1 MLVNDMRTGVR
12 RLLQRFV
19 VGPLLAAAMAA
30 HAQSSAPAL
39 WPTIPFVR
47 GQDLCQ
53 YQDAYSRSRSSL
65 MREMSAQVKELVF
78 LGATPEEALLPLVVI
93 DGLISKNRAL
103 AAGGPGWDVTLEA
116 AVKSA
121 LDQMMRE
128 ASPRVRK
135 IGFYNPGSLVEL
147 LNNLREQ
154 RRRGALDSR
163 LLGRVSGVAW
173 GTYSFGSGC
182 RGDILLTVH
191 VELRSGE
198 TYSFSGSGLPETAAY
213 MVASRMFTAFQS
225 TRFPS
230 DVLLGNKRLTLVGT
244 PAGPVTHTPTPAD
257 GERACASMSARLP
270 TAEEYE
276 QLSLL
281 GDWSGGVSLKHDI
294 WALSAGKVLAPDLRN
309 PSPIRSADEVRGQ
322 ELHFYCVR

>member
-1 MLVNDMRTGVR
+1 ML
-12 RLLQRFV
+12 
-19 VGPLLAAAMAA
+19 A

-39 WPTIPFVR
+39 WPTIPFIR
-47 GQDLCQ
+47 GADLCQ

-65 MREMSAQVKELVF
+65 MREMSAQVKDLVF
-78 LGATPEEALLPLVVI
+78 LGATAEEALVPLVVI
-93 DGLISKNRAL
+93 DGLITKNRAL
-103 AAGGPGWDVTLEA
+103 AAGGPGWDITLEA

-121 LDQMMRE
+121 LDQMVRE

-135 IGFYNPGSLVEL
+135 IGFYNPASLVEL
-147 LNNLREQ
+147 LSNLREQ
-154 RRRGALDSR
+154 RQRGALDSR
-163 LLGRVSGVAW
+163 MLGRVSGVAW
-173 GTYSFGSGC
+173 GTYTFASGC
-182 RGDILLTVH
+182 KGDIFLTVH

-198 TYSFSGSGLPETAAY
+198 TFSFSGSGLPETAAY
-213 MVASRMFTAFQS
+213 MVASRMFTAFQA

-230 DVLLGNKRLTLVGT
+230 EALLGSKKITLVGT
-244 PAGPVTHTPTPAD
+244 PGGPVTHTPTPAD

-270 TAEEYE
+270 SAEEYE

-294 WALSAGKVLAPDLRN
+294 WVLAGGKVLAPDLRN

>member
-1 MLVNDMRTGVR
+1 MFLTGSPV
-12 RLLQRFV
+12 LLSRIAKKV
-19 VGPLLAAAMAA
+19 LAAILLSALTLA

-39 WPTIPFVR
+39 WPTIPFIR

-78 LGATPEEALLPLVVI
+78 LGATPEEALVPLVVI

-294 WALSAGKVLAPDLRN
+294 WALSSGKVLAPDLRN

>member
-1 MLVNDMRTGVR
+1 MFLTGSPV
-12 RLLQRFV
+12 LLSRIAKKV
-19 VGPLLAAAMAA
+19 LAAILLSALTLA

-39 WPTIPFVR
+39 WPTIPFIR

-78 LGATPEEALLPLVVI
+78 LGATPEEALVPLVVI

-121 LDQMMRE
+121 LDQMMLE